1 MLKTRCELKMKF
13 QPKCLG
19 YMNMNFPLTHGFE
32 VNLACLHLI
41 SPRGQQ
47 EECEPAIV
55 VRGGGLRF
63 RTILVFEV
71 KNDARENR
79 SGGVQSH
86 ACQCAGGG
94 CLATGPAGKRQA
106 QGDQSEEVPT
116 ARQ

>member
-19 YMNMNFPLTHGFE
+19 YMNMNIPLTHGFE

-47 EECEPAIV
+47 EECESAIV

-79 SGGVQSH
+79 SGGVQSRRLSVLRWRLSGH
-86 ACQCAGGG
+86 
-94 CLATGPAGKRQA
+94 GPRRQA
-106 QGDQSEEVPT
+106 PGSGRPV
-116 ARQ
+116 